1 MTTDCGVTILGQI
14 RMHDWS
20 TGNSKIFETY
30 NIDCGSSEGKGKIKV
45 LFLPVSWCL
54 EKKLTGLIG

>member
-45 LFLPVSWCL
+45 LFLPVS
-54 EKKLTGLIG
+54 